1 MSLGSEW
8 QDSLREILALNVD
21 KTNLNIWNQVPE
33 NRTYV
38 TDLWVINHNEA
49 LMLRLVL
56 SIKVAR
62 AHFS

>member
-1 MSLGSEW
+1 MGSES
-8 QDSLREILALNVD
+8 QDSLREILTLNVD

-38 TDLWVINHNEA
+38 TDLLVINHNEA
-49 LMLRLVL
+49 LTLRLVR

-62 AHFS
+62 ARFS